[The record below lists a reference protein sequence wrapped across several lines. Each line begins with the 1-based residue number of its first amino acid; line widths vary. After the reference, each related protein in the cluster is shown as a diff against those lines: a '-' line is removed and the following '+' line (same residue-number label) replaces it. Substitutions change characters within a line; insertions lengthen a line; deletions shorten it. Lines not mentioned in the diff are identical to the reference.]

1 MNRDPVLDA
10 RGVSKV
16 FEEGPSRV
24 EVLKAVDLQV
34 APGERVAIVGSSGS
48 GKSTL
53 LHILGGLDKPSAGS
67 IEVAGENLASMK
79 EAARCAHRNR
89 SIGFIYQFHHL
100 LAEFSAAEN
109 VAMPL
114 LIRGVRPRSALQ
126 EARELLARV
135 GLEARVEH
143 KPPEMS
149 GGERQRA
156 AIARALI
163 GRPECVLADEP
174 TGNLDRANAQAAFDL
189 MNELHVEEGTSLI
202 MVTHDEG
209 LAARMDRRLALVD
222 GALSS

>member
-1 MNRDPVLDA
+1 MSRKPVLHA
-10 RGVSKV
+10 HGVTKV

-24 EVLKAVDLQV
+24 EVLKDVDLKV

-53 LHILGGLDKPSAGS
+53 LHILGGLDQPSSGT
-67 IEVAGENLASMK
+67 IEVAGKNLAGMK
-79 EAARCAHRNR
+79 ETARCAHRNHA
-89 SIGFIYQFHHL
+89 IGFIYQFHHL

-114 LIRGVRPRSALQ
+114 LIRGVRPREAL
-126 EARELLARV
+126 ERAGELLARV
-135 GLEARVEH
+135 GLKARVEH
-143 KPPEMS
+143 KPSEMS

-163 GRPECVLADEP
+163 GRPACVLADEP
-174 TGNLDRANAQAAFDL
+174 TGNLDRTNAQAAFEL

-202 MVTHDEG
+202 MVTHDER
-209 LAARMDRRLALVD
+209 LAARMDRRLALLD
-222 GALSS
+222 GKLSS